1 MGFVRESFQKHAN
14 PFESSANPPANP
26 LDFSPQQLRFLVR
39 AGPTRGTNMLIPI
52 VIHV

>member
-1 MGFVRESFQKHAN
+1 MGFVRESSKEHAN

-26 LDFSPQQLRFLVR
+26 LDFSPQQLRFLAR

-52 VIHV
+52 VNHF